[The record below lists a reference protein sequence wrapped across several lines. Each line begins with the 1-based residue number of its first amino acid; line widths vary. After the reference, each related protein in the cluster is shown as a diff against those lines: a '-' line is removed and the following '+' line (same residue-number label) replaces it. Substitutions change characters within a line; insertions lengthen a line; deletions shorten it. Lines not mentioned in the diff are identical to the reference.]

1 MGFGAGQAMKLE
13 ERATAEIL
21 DKAQVVATTCV
32 GAGDPRLAGRTF
44 RICAIDEATQA
55 PTPPLPP
62 SSAPE
67 ALVVPSC
74 RISNGASFC
83 YLKLPLRVGCKDRV
97 SPSGPP
103 DDRLLSGFY
112 IVAGLL
118 VSGPFL

>member
-55 PTPPLPP
+55 PTPPP
-62 SSAPE
+62 SP
-67 ALVVPSC
+67 V
-74 RISNGASFC
+74 
-83 YLKLPLRVGCKDRV
+83 LRPR
-97 SPSGPP
+97 SPSGPQLSHFQ
-103 DDRLLSGFY
+103 RCQLLLLE
-112 IVAGLL
+112 VASARWMQGQGLPEWP
-118 VSGPFL
+118 SR